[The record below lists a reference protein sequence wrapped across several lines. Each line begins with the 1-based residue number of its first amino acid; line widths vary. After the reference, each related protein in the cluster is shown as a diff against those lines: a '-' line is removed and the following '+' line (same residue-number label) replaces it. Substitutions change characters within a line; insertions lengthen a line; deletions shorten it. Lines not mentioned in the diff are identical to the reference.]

1 MYREILQKLI
11 SNGHLRR
18 LSAEEWFALTEEDCK
33 RLYDKALCNPPLTF
47 VPASLEQKNR
57 LRSALAQGLL
67 TGLNASDI
75 PSLTADEAEFLLAVS
90 EDLHWKTDQ
99 PYQEVLSQEYRDAQP
114 ATSEQL
120 RQIRE
125 LIEGRFLRPLAGNTL
140 LKISQLSAKRLI
152 WRGEMNKREMNN
164 VPHAS

>member
-18 LSAEEWFALTEEDCK
+18 LPAEEWFALTEEECK
-33 RLYDKALCNPPLTF
+33 RLCEKALCNPPLTF

-67 TGLNASDI
+67 TGLNAADI
-75 PSLTADEAEFLLAVS
+75 PSLTADEAELLLVVS
-90 EDLHWKTDQ
+90 EDQHWTSDQ
-99 PYQEVLSQEYRDAQP
+99 QYHEVLSQEYSDAQP

-120 RQIRE
+120 RKIRE
-125 LIEGRFLRPLAGNTL
+125 LIEGKFLRPLAGNTL
-140 LKISQLSAKRLI
+140 LKISHLSAKRLI
-152 WRGEMNKREMNN
+152 WRGEMNKREINN
-164 VPHAS
+164 VPYAT